1 MRQHVVWDTSAGVL
15 DGETH
20 VVSRRRLFRP
30 QGLAFDNGVERL
42 ESERAARLHRIP
54 GVNGKVQND
63 QLDLVW
69 IDQSGPEIR
78 SERGFELHRVAQ
90 GDAEQISHRDELA
103 V

>member
-1 MRQHVVWDTSAGVL
+1 MAL
-15 DGETH
+15 PAE
-20 VVSRRRLFRP
+20 
-30 QGLAFDNGVERL
+30 GLAFDNGVERL

-54 GVNGKVQND
+54 GVDGEVEND

-78 SERGFELHRVAQ
+78 RKCCSKLHRAAQ
-90 GDAEQISHRDELA
+90 GGAEQIAHADDLA